1 VRPVTMADLAALAGV
16 SSAAVSL
23 ALRGSE
29 KISEDTRSR
38 IAHLAHKHGYV
49 YNRQA
54 ADLRTQTSRTAA
66 VCLHTISNPVF
77 SGILAAVERVFWAR
91 GWSVMFGESG
101 DEIAKQSAFIARSI
115 ESNVAGLII
124 SPAVGT
130 RSRHLEAFGQ
140 RLPIVVAGREI
151 RGGAFDR
158 VCIEYEKGLTSAVA
172 HLVSLGHQ
180 AIGWMGG
187 GSNTATARR
196 GIRTYR
202 RVLLKHGLR
211 PSNLWEYIC
220 PPSRHDG
227 YVGMRQFLKV
237 APELTAVVC
246 FSDLL
251 AIGAM
256 RALHQQGMIPGRD
269 MSVIGF
275 DDLEEAEYAFPPLST
290 VHIDLGR
297 LGERAAEFLLARVEN
312 RLTPRQEASIAV
324 ELVLRQTTA
333 PPPSAH
339 TGSARRLQSAKRT
352 QSRIKDGDYD
362 HDSDGPGVGSPQTR
376 LPFLR

>member
-1 VRPVTMADLAALAGV
+1 VRPITMADLAALAGV

-38 IAHLAHKHGYV
+38 IVHLAHKHGYV

-77 SGILAAVERVFWAR
+77 SAILAAVERVFWAR

-101 DEIAKQSAFIARSI
+101 DEIAKQNAFIARSI

-130 RSRHLEAFGQ
+130 TPRHLEAFGQ

-151 RGGAFDR
+151 RGGALDR
-158 VCIEYEKGLTSAVA
+158 VFIEYEKGLTSAVS
-172 HLVSLGHQ
+172 HLVSLGHR

-187 GSNTATARR
+187 GSNTVTARR

-202 RVLLKHGLR
+202 EVLLKHGLR
-211 PSNLWEYIC
+211 PSSLWEHTC
-220 PPSRHDG
+220 PPSRHEG
-227 YVGMRQFLKV
+227 YLGMRRFLEV

-251 AIGAM
+251 AVGAM
-256 RALHQQGMIPGRD
+256 RALHQQGMAPGKD
-269 MSVIGF
+269 MSIIGF

-290 VHIDLGR
+290 VHIDPAGW
-297 LGERAAEFLLARVEN
+297 
-312 RLTPRQEASIAV
+312 
-324 ELVLRQTTA
+324 
-333 PPPSAH
+333 
-339 TGSARRLQSAKRT
+339 ARRLQNFCWPAP
-352 QSRIKDGDYD
+352 RIVRCRARKL
-362 HDSDGPGVGSPQTR
+362 PSP
-376 LPFLR
+376 